1 MFGCATHR
9 LWRTMFP
16 VECFIEYPTRGG
28 KNMALI
34 NRVSRL
40 FTADLHAVLDR
51 IEEPDALLRQA
62 IREME
67 EDLANTEQRIG
78 WLEHERDQL
87 AGRRTEI
94 ERSLADVEEQLDVCF
109 QSGEE
114 QLARSLIRRRLE
126 SERLARHLETR
137 GAANAQ
143 ELDSQQTALDE
154 NARRLES
161 MRQKAELLT
170 DHAGDEYRSGAD
182 DVKREFAVGEDE
194 VDVAFLRE
202 KQRRAKA

>member
-1 MFGCATHR
+1 
-9 LWRTMFP
+9 
-16 VECFIEYPTRGG
+16 
-28 KNMALI
+28 MALI

-67 EDLANTEQRIG
+67 EQLASAEQRIG
-78 WLEHERDQL
+78 RLAHERDEL
-87 AGRRTEI
+87 ARRRQEI
-94 ERSLADVEEQLDVCF
+94 DRSLADVAEQLDVCF
-109 QSGEE
+109 ESGEE

-126 SERLARHLETR
+126 SGRLAAHLENR
-137 GAANAQ
+137 QAANAK
-143 ELDSQQTALDE
+143 ELDKEQAALDE

-170 DHAGDEYRSGAD
+170 DRPEDAYGSGAD
-182 DVKREFAVGEDE
+182 EAHREFAVGEDE
-194 VDVAFLRE
+194 VEVAFLRE
-202 KQRRAKA
+202 QQRRAKS

>member
-1 MFGCATHR
+1 
-9 LWRTMFP
+9 
-16 VECFIEYPTRGG
+16 
-28 KNMALI
+28 MALI

-87 AGRRTEI
+87 AGRQTEI
-94 ERSLADVEEQLDVCF
+94 EQSLADVEEQLDVCF

-137 GAANAQ
+137 GAANAK

-182 DVKREFAVGEDE
+182 DVNREFAVGEDE

-202 KQRRAKA
+202 KQRRAKS